1 VFEPAFYYPDALKT
15 FHLRNLEPA
24 DAAKYRDLPA
34 VPGATDAVVEM
45 LGDLAQIFMDH
56 GAVNQQ
62 IGKFYPYKEAINRD
76 TWSLLE
82 GIKEVVDPKGLMN
95 PGSLG
100 LK

>member
-1 VFEPAFYYPDALKT
+1 MEHATITLNPCHFRPAICIMQLQT
-15 FHLRNLEPA
+15 LLT
-24 DAAKYRDLPA
+24 L
-34 VPGATDAVVEM
+34 
-45 LGDLAQIFMDH
+45 
-56 GAVNQQ
+56 
-62 IGKFYPYKEAINRD
+62 EAINHD